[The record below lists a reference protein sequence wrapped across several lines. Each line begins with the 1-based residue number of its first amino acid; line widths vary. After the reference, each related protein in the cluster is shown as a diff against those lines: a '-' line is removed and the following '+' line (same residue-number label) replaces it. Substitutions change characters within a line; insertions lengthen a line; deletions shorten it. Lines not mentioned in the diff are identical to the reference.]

1 VTNPAQAVP
10 ASFDAAAAGAN
21 DAPTTHSRR
30 QPELDALRGLL
41 LVWMTLTHLPT
52 HVSVYSNQP
61 LGVVSAAEGFIFLS
75 ALLCGRVFDRK
86 LRESGPRE
94 VWKRLGGRAAR
105 LYGYHLLLLAIAFTV
120 VAKIAVHTKRP
131 SLEGLVDFFLAHP
144 ARAVV
149 SSILLIYRPPLLDIL
164 PMYILFLV
172 GTPAVLWVA
181 RRWDWRVVLIPS
193 LLIWAAAQF
202 GLRTALYSLTVNV
215 THLAI
220 PFSALGAF
228 DLYAWQLLW
237 VTGLWIGAGQ
247 PSLPPLSWAPK
258 TAIVCAAVIA
268 IFFLYVRHSFLWDIL
283 NANSWAPLTDKWH
296 LGSFRLLDFTVMA
309 ILFSAIQPWFAK
321 WLAIKPLVLLGQAS
335 LEVFCAHLLVCF
347 AALALVGDGVGIS
360 ITTEIAIVSAAILFL
375 YLVARLFER
384 QRKPTAR
391 PRRED

>member
-1 VTNPAQAVP
+1 MTNPAQAVP
-10 ASFDAAAAGAN
+10 AAFDPAAAGAN
-21 DAPTTHSRR
+21 EAPARHSRR

-61 LGVVSAAEGFIFLS
+61 LGLVSAAEGFIFLS

-86 LRESGPRE
+86 LRESGPCE

-120 VAKIAVHTKRP
+120 VARIAVDTKRP

-144 ARAVV
+144 ARAVL
-149 SSILLIYRPPLLDIL
+149 SSVLLIHRPPLLDIL

-181 RRWDWRVVLIPS
+181 KRWDWRVVLIPS
-193 LLIWAAAQF
+193 LLTWAAAQF
-202 GLRTALYSLTVNV
+202 GLRAAMYSLTVTV
-215 THLAI
+215 THMAI

-237 VTGLWIGAGQ
+237 VTGLWIGAGR
-247 PSLPPLSWAPK
+247 PSIPPLSWAPK
-258 TAIVCAAVIA
+258 TTIACAAVIA
-268 IFFLYVRHSFLWDIL
+268 IFFLYVRHSFLWDVL

-296 LGSFRLLDFTVMA
+296 LGSFRLLDFTALA
-309 ILFSAIQPWFAK
+309 ILFSVFQPWFAR
-321 WLAIKPLVLLGQAS
+321 WVAIKPLVLLGQAS

-347 AALALVGDGVGIS
+347 ASLALVGDGIGIS
-360 ITTEIAIVSAAILFL
+360 IATEIAIVSMALLFL
-375 YLVARLFER
+375 YLVARLFAR

>member
-1 VTNPAQAVP
+1 MLRNPAQPVP
-10 ASFDAAAAGAN
+10 ASLNLAAADRN
-21 DAPTTHSRR
+21 DVPVTRSRR

-52 HVSVYSNQP
+52 HVSFYSNQP

-75 ALLCGRVFDRK
+75 ALLCGRVFERK

-120 VAKIAVHTKRP
+120 VAKIAVHTKSP
-131 SLEGLVDFFLAHP
+131 SLEGLIDFFLAHP

-164 PMYILFLV
+164 PMYILFLI

-181 RRWDWRVVLIPS
+181 KRWDWRVVLIPS
-193 LLIWAAAQF
+193 LLMWVAAQF
-202 GLRTALYSLTVNV
+202 GVRAAMYSLTVKQMS
-215 THLAI
+215 I
-220 PFSALGAF
+220 PFGALGAF

-237 VTGLWIGAGQ
+237 VTGLWIGAGR

-258 TAIVCAAVIA
+258 TTVTCAAVIA
-268 IFFLYVRHSFLWDIL
+268 SFFFYVRHSFLWDVL
-283 NANSWAPLTDKWH
+283 NANSWAQLTDKWH
-296 LGSFRLLDFTVMA
+296 LGSFRLLDFTALA
-309 ILFSAIQPWFAK
+309 ILFSAFQPWFAK
-321 WLAIKPLVLLGQAS
+321 WLSIEPLVQLGQAS

-347 AALALVGDGVGIS
+347 ATLALVGDGTAIS
-360 ITTEIAIVSAAILFL
+360 VATEIAVVTGALLFL
-375 YLVARLFER
+375 YLVARLFAR
-384 QRKPTAR
+384 PRKPTAR